1 MTPVRPFSRQ
11 EARSV
16 AIVFAMSF
24 AVGASACS
32 NGLKCSGPMI
42 LVSFNLVFFAIAC
55 APFAHAAPFDR
66 PPFVTLKEGEAEDPS
81 LWVYL
86 GTAVAL
92 VLLGGAFAGLTIAYA
107 LLSNYLLIKCTDS

>member
-1 MTPVRPFSRQ
+1 
-11 EARSV
+11 
-16 AIVFAMSF
+16 
-24 AVGASACS
+24 
-32 NGLKCSGPMI
+32 MI

-55 APFAHAAPFDR
+55 APFALAAPFDR
-66 PPFVTLKEGEAEDPS
+66 PPFVTLKEGEGKPGEDPS

-107 LLSNYLLIKCTDS
+107 LPSNYLFIKCTDN

>member
-1 MTPVRPFSRQ
+1 M
-11 EARSV
+11 V

-24 AVGASACS
+24 AVGASAYR
-32 NGLKCSGPMI
+32 NGLKCLGPMI
-42 LVSFNLVFFAIAC
+42 LTPFNPVSFAIAC
-55 APFAHAAPFDR
+55 APFAHAAPLDR
-66 PPFVTLKEGEAEDPS
+66 PPFVTLKEDGGKPAEDPS

-107 LLSNYLLIKCTDS
+107 LPSNYLLIKFTDS

>member
-1 MTPVRPFSRQ
+1 
-11 EARSV
+11 
-16 AIVFAMSF
+16 MSF
-24 AVGASACS
+24 AVGASAYS
-32 NGLKCSGPMI
+32 NGLKCSRPMI
-42 LVSFNLVFFAIAC
+42 LTSFNLVFFAIAC

-66 PPFVTLKEGEAEDPS
+66 PPFVTLKEGEGKPGEDPS

-107 LLSNYLLIKCTDS
+107 LPSNYLLIKCTGS